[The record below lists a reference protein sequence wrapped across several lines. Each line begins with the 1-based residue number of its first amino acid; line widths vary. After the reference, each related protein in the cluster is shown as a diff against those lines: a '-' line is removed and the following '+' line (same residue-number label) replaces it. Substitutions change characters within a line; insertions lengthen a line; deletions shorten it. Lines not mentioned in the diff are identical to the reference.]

1 MKKALC
7 LILCA
12 VMVLALLPACG
23 PTAPGETT
31 AEPTEAPKPHTLS
44 VGFGRADITPS
55 EPVPMGGLHEVRISE
70 GVKDRL
76 YATCVAFTDEND
88 NTMILFSIEA
98 LYAYDVML
106 FGAAK
111 ITKETGVPISNI
123 MIGTTHSHASPDVT
137 KSATY
142 PAIERYNEYLQDQ
155 MVEAAKQALADRKPA
170 KMQFTTVQ
178 PENINSIRHYI
189 MSDGSYAGD
198 NFGSF
203 GGGRTIVGHVREVDN
218 NLQLVKFVREG
229 GKDII
234 MMNWQGHPSGHGD
247 HRYQIMSWA
256 CTVTNAVEEALDV
269 HCMYVMGASGNVN
282 NNSRIAEEKVYKTY
296 EERAVALAK
305 YVINAKDYVDAE
317 TGPVQVLAQS
327 AECYAKGGGSAT
339 KVDLDVYAIGDLAI
353 AAAPYEMYCENG
365 EAVKEKSPFKMTF
378 VSSCTNGRG
387 SYIPSISTWDYNEK
401 PDVVYGISKTQYEP
415 GAAEILENT
424 FVSML
429 NELKNAK

>member
-1 MKKALC
+1 MKKLFC
-7 LILCA
+7 LILSMLLVA
-12 VMVLALLPACG
+12 ALLPACT
-23 PTAPGETT
+23 PAAPAETT
-31 AEPTEAPKPHTLS
+31 APTEAPKPHTMS
-44 VGFGRADITPS
+44 VGFGRTDITPS
-55 EPVPMGGLHEVRISE
+55 EPVPMGGLHDVRISD
-70 GVKDRL
+70 GIKDRI

-106 FGAAK
+106 FGASK
-111 ITKETGVPISNI
+111 IARETGVPIANI

-137 KSATY
+137 KESTY
-142 PAIERYNEYLQDQ
+142 TAIERYNKFLQEQ

-178 PENINSIRHYI
+178 PQNINSIRHYI

-203 GGGRTIVGHVREVDN
+203 GGGRTIVSHVRDVDN

-247 HRYQIMSWA
+247 HRTKIMSWP
-256 CTVTNAVEEALDV
+256 CTVTGAVEEGLGV

-282 NNSRIAEEKVYKTY
+282 NSSRIAEEKVYKTY
-296 EERAVALAK
+296 EERALALAK

-327 AECYAKGGGSAT
+327 AECYAKGGGSPT
-339 KVDLDVYAIGDLAI
+339 KVDLDVYAIGDFAV

-365 EAVKEKSPFKMTF
+365 EAVKAGSPFKMTF

-387 SYIPSISTWDYNEK
+387 SYIPSISTWDYNNK

-415 GAAEILENT
+415 GAAEILEST

-429 NELKNAK
+429 KELKNAQ